1 MTSNGMA
8 HEEAREALEAL
19 ALDALS
25 VPERAAVLAHVD
37 GCAACRHELAALEV
51 TAAELSYAV
60 RPEPMSDA
68 QRDRVRGRLMNRI
81 AAERGDAERVAP
93 QRGALPPVVMPV
105 ASRRPTPEAVA
116 AIDAHGTNP
125 FHVLIPRTPNEG
137 LHHPTVFTAARAWWL
152 ALAACLVTG
161 VSLATLYQVTKE
173 RDAISAAYQLV
184 AGDRSTGHGTV
195 DSLRSALLD
204 RDKLIANLTGPQVAV
219 MSLASTSPTSPS
231 ARMFWDQSVD
241 AWTFVAHNM
250 PKPRTGRTYQLWL
263 VTADKKIN
271 AGTFTPGA
279 NGDAV
284 VRATYAL
291 PKDALA
297 AVAVTDEPEAGS
309 PQPTT
314 VPMLV
319 ATKSTR

>member
-1 MTSNGMA
+1 MTGNDMA
-8 HEEAREALEAL
+8 HEEARLALEAL

-25 VPERAAVLAHVD
+25 VPERSAVLAHVD
-37 GCAACRHELAALEV
+37 GCAVCRHELAALEA
-51 TAAELSYAV
+51 TAADLSYAV
-60 RPEPMSDA
+60 RPVPTSDA
-68 QRDRVRGRLMNRI
+68 QRDRVRGRLMNRV
-81 AAERGDAERVAP
+81 ASERGDAEPVAP
-93 QRGALPPVVMPV
+93 QRAALPPVVMPV

-116 AIDAHGTNP
+116 AIDGHGANP
-125 FHVLIPRTPNEG
+125 FHILIPHTPNDG
-137 LHHPTVFTAARAWWL
+137 AHHPIHFTAARAWWL
-152 ALAACLVTG
+152 ALAACLATV
-161 VSLATLYQVTKE
+161 VSLASLYQVTKE
-173 RDAISAAYQLV
+173 RDAVSAAYQLV

-195 DSLRSALLD
+195 DSLHAAIQD

-250 PKPRTGRTYQLWL
+250 PKPKAGRIYQLWL
-263 VTADKKIN
+263 VTAKEKIN

-291 PKDALA
+291 PRDALA

-309 PQPTT
+309 LQPTT